1 MKKWQRVQLINEYC
15 VDGTGLISSITL
27 SYILFGVIMNKIM
40 IYTINDWIQYLILL
54 FAAYSAVFLCFSYS
68 INLEKRGRMM
78 EILSVFRNSALT
90 YMLFAIFLLLFK
102 NPIIDSR
109 YLFVGSFILFFV
121 FSCLGRYILKRVLTN
136 NFSQSKN
143 ATLVG
148 VITTEERADKFLS
161 DLQKDWTKRIE
172 GVAFIDS
179 RTIAYTGEKAMHA
192 ANSVYTKPY
201 PKNTS
206 NKLNGITMLP
216 DIESFL
222 GWARLGSIDEVFINM
237 PVLTAHALDTLIE
250 ELEDMGITVHINI
263 PTLEQFVEGSKF
275 NNISCD
281 VVAGYPMA
289 SFAAATHNRQG
300 LILKRTMDIVGS
312 LVGLLISIPIIL
324 ITAIPLCIESP
335 GPLFFKQQRIG
346 KNGRIFNMYKLRSMY
361 VDAEERK
368 KELESQN
375 TMNGLMFKMDNDPRI
390 TKVGRFIRKF
400 SIDELPQFFNVLI
413 GDMSLVGTRPPTVS
427 EFEQY
432 SGHHKR
438 RLSMRP
444 GITGMWQV
452 SGRSDIHDFE
462 DVVQLDCEYIDNWS
476 ILLDIKILFKTLAV
490 VLTAKGA
497 K

>member
-237 PVLTAHALDTLIE
+237 PVLTA
-250 ELEDMGITVHINI
+250 
-263 PTLEQFVEGSKF
+263 
-275 NNISCD
+275 C
-281 VVAGYPMA
+281 
-289 SFAAATHNRQG
+289 
-300 LILKRTMDIVGS
+300 
-312 LVGLLISIPIIL
+312 LLY
-324 ITAIPLCIESP
+324 TSP
-335 GPLFFKQQRIG
+335 
-346 KNGRIFNMYKLRSMY
+346 S
-361 VDAEERK
+361 
-368 KELESQN
+368 
-375 TMNGLMFKMDNDPRI
+375 PRD
-390 TKVGRFIRKF
+390 
-400 SIDELPQFFNVLI
+400 S
-413 GDMSLVGTRPPTVS
+413 
-427 EFEQY
+427 
-432 SGHHKR
+432 
-438 RLSMRP
+438 
-444 GITGMWQV
+444 
-452 SGRSDIHDFE
+452 
-462 DVVQLDCEYIDNWS
+462 
-476 ILLDIKILFKTLAV
+476 
-490 VLTAKGA
+490 
-497 K
+497 